1 MADYEVYN
9 WIDSYAGPM
18 LLHDER
24 SRRERLLGHR
34 NPDAY
39 NESRDIDDC
48 YTDDVIP
55 TRPRN
60 RMRRMV
66 RLYGG
71 V

>member
-1 MADYEVYN
+1 MEHEVYN
-9 WIDSYAGPM
+9 WIDGYAGPM
-18 LLHDER
+18 LHHDER
-24 SRRERLLGHR
+24 PRRDRLLGHR
-34 NPDAY
+34 NSDAY
-39 NESRDIDDC
+39 NDGSDIDDC

-66 RLYGG
+66 RLYGE